1 LSLLYDENVM
11 GPHPKRASGLEIRE
25 VDDGFMIHQPERDRV
40 HYLNHTAVLVLE
52 LCNGE
57 NSPARISELVGA
69 AYGLAAP
76 PDKEVADVMEKLR
89 DEGLVQ

>member
-1 LSLLYDENVM
+1 M
-11 GPHPKRASGLEIRE
+11 GPHPQRASGLEIQE

-57 NSPARISELVGA
+57 NSPARISELVRA

-76 PDKEVADVMEKLR
+76 PDKEVADVLEKLG
-89 DEGLVQ
+89 DEGLIQ